1 LTSIDVDAPAL
12 IKLAEEKLDV
22 GDYAACNGLCEQILA
37 EHPHF
42 NRAHF
47 IKAKAMMPGLRYD
60 QILNRVHWHLK
71 PQSYVEIGVARGGSM
86 TRVAPETRAIG
97 IDPAPRIDRPITARA
112 KIYPVESDAF
122 FQRYDLLEELGVN
135 KLDVAFID
143 GLHIFEQALRDF
155 INLER
160 YSQPD
165 TVILIHDCYPPTEL
179 SAAREAVT
187 DYWCGDVWRLIAVLC
202 RHRPDLAVSVIPTF
216 PSGLGVVTGLDSG
229 STLLSA
235 HYDEFVEEAL
245 ALPYPATQRDR
256 EQWLPMLANDWEV
269 ISQAIGCAGGASGP
283 EAAGVS

>member
-12 IKLAEEKLDV
+12 IKLAEEKLDA

-122 FQRYDLLEELGVN
+122 FERYDLLEELGVN

-202 RHRPDLAVSVIPTF
+202 RHRPELAVSVIPTF

-269 ISQAIGCAGGASGP
+269 ISQAIGCAVGASGP